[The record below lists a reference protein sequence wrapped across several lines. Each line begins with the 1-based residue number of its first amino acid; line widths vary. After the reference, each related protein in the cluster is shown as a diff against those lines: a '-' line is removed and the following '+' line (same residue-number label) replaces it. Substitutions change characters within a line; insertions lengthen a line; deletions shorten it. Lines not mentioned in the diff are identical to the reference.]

1 MWEFSVFMII
11 VSVSITC
18 FSYPPSPRSFIHYAR
33 FTSDTTS
40 YLILT
45 SAIKPLES
53 AVWLV
58 ASGCYKEAMQLFLVT
73 TCTSRLEPLN
83 ASVTGLDT
91 LLHVDLAFVV
101 TCLSSEHTAVSA
113 HPSAIHVG

>member
-1 MWEFSVFMII
+1 MII
-11 VSVSITC
+11 VSVSITLLA
-18 FSYPPSPRSFIHYAR
+18 SATPPSPRSVIHYAR

-45 SAIKPLES
+45 SATKPLES

-58 ASGCYKEAMQLFLVT
+58 ASGCHKEAMQLFLVT

-91 LLHVDLAFVV
+91 LLHVDPAFVV